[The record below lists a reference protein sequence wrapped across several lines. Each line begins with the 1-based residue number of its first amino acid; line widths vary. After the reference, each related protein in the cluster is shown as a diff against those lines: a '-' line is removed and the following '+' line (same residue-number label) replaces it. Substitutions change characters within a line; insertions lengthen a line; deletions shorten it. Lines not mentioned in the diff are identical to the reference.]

1 MPDVLVAP
9 RPAARKT
16 IVPRQTRRVHPCIAH
31 PDLYPVEGPRVVA
44 GLVHDFALKLLWD
57 FLKQHLEHTPHA
69 PHYRM
74 AGDVY
79 LHAEGGGRRVAPDII
94 LYLALRVPPSGQ
106 SFAVEYDGPPDLVL
120 EQLSHGTWEK
130 DVGVG
135 NRQDDK
141 KRFYAECGVRE
152 YWIYDPEGYRTD
164 GGPILQGFRL
174 HAKQYREIAPVPEDE
189 LWWSDVLQTYLGL
202 ALQQHSGVEPYA
214 QLRVL
219 DPKTGTWYGTEA
231 QRIREQQQ
239 DKARQD
245 ALLAEK
251 DAQLTEKDALL
262 AEKDVQLTGKDA
274 QLAEKDVQLTGKDA
288 QLTEKDA
295 QIAHLKRQ
303 LGLDD
308 SDSASST
315 DDCAEA

>member
-16 IVPRQTRRVHPCIAH
+16 TVPRLSRRVHPCIAY

-44 GLVHDFALKLLWD
+44 SLVHNFALKLLWE
-57 FLKQHLEHTPHA
+57 FLKHHLERTPHA
-69 PHYRM
+69 SHYYLN
-74 AGDVY
+74 GDVY
-79 LHAEGGGRRVAPDII
+79 LHAKGGGRRVAPDVI
-94 LYLALRVPPSGQ
+94 LYLAPRVPPSSL
-106 SFAVEYDGPPDLVL
+106 SFAVEHDGPPDLVL
-120 EQLSHGTWEK
+120 EQLSVGTWKK

-135 NRQDDK
+135 DGQDDK

-152 YWIYDPEGYRTD
+152 YWIYDPEGHRTD
-164 GGPILQGFRL
+164 SGSILQGFRL
-174 HAKQYREIAPVPEDE
+174 HADKQYREITPVPEDK
-189 LWWSDVLQTYLGL
+189 LWWSDVLQTHWGL
-202 ALQQHSGVEPYA
+202 APQKHGVEETYA

-219 DPKTGTWYGTEA
+219 DPKTRAWYGTED
-231 QRIREQQQ
+231 QRIREHQQ

-245 ALLAEK
+245 ARLAEK
-251 DAQLTEKDALL
+251 DAQI
-262 AEKDVQLTGKDA
+262 AEKDTQLT
-274 QLAEKDVQLTGKDA
+274 EKDA

-308 SDSASST
+308 SDSASSA
-315 DDCAEA
+315 DGRAEA

>member
-9 RPAARKT
+9 RPVAWKT
-16 IVPRQTRRVHPCIAH
+16 TVPRQTRRVHPCIAH

-44 GLVHDFALKLLWD
+44 GLVHDFALKLLWE

-94 LYLALRVPPSGQ
+94 LYLAPRVPPSGQ

-164 GGPILQGFRL
+164 GGPVLQGFRL
-174 HAKQYREIAPVPEDE
+174 HADKQYREIAPEPEDE
-189 LWWSDVLQTYLGL
+189 MWWSDVLQTHLGL
-202 ALQQHSGVEPYA
+202 APQQHSVAEPYA

-219 DPKTGTWYGTEA
+219 DPKTEAWYGTAA

-245 ALLAEK
+245 AQLAE
-251 DAQLTEKDALL
+251 
-262 AEKDVQLTGKDA
+262 KDA
-274 QLAEKDVQLTGKDA
+274 QLAEKDVQLTEKDA
-288 QLTEKDA
+288 QLTEKDV

-308 SDSASST
+308 SDSASSA

>member
-16 IVPRQTRRVHPCIAH
+16 TVSRQTRRVHPCIAH

-44 GLVHDFALKLLWD
+44 GLVHDFALRLLWE

-79 LHAEGGGRRVAPDII
+79 LHAKGGGRRVAPDII
-94 LYLALRVPPSGQ
+94 LYLALRVQSGQ

-189 LWWSDVLQTYLGL
+189 LWWSDVLQTHLGL

-231 QRIREQQQ
+231 QRIREQRQ

-245 ALLAEK
+245 AQLAE
-251 DAQLTEKDALL
+251 
-262 AEKDVQLTGKDA
+262 KDA
-274 QLAEKDVQLTGKDA
+274 QLAEKDVQITGKDA
-288 QLTEKDA
+288 QLTEKDV

-308 SDSASST
+308 SESASSA